1 MRSRRTTLLGLLV
14 ASVVMLGLASSATGS
29 GGSDWPQYRS
39 DPARSGLS
47 GGGSTITT
55 ANVASLTEAWTAD
68 VRYSEAVVAGG
79 VVYANSD
86 VAGQRG
92 EPLAGDGKL
101 YAFDAAGASGCSGS
115 PKVCQPLWSTDNFA
129 AERPVVA
136 GGLVYASS
144 VDPTLAAFDAAGVS
158 GCSGSPKVCEPL
170 WTARDGAVVSSPA
183 VVDGVVYVAS
193 LDGSLYAYDA
203 AGVSGCSGSPKVC
216 EPLWTA
222 PTRGGMAS
230 SPAVVD
236 GVVYVIGDR
245 ELYAYDAAGVSGC
258 SGSPKVCEPLWTA
271 STGNPG
277 WAISSTAVADGV
289 VYLASY
295 GSTLLAFDAAG
306 ASGCSGSPKV
316 CEPLWTANLGGEQG
330 LSSSPTV
337 AGGVVYIGSA
347 DGNLY
352 ALDAAGAS
360 GCSGSPKVCTP
371 LWTARIGGRIEYST
385 PAVVGDVVFISN
397 DSSLHAYD
405 AAGVSGC
412 SGNPKVCTPLWTVNV
427 PVSYASPSVA
437 GGAVYVGASDGLHV
451 YSLPTVADTTPPTI
465 AVTTP
470 PEGAVYVRGQVVNAD
485 YGCQD
490 EAGGSGLASCV
501 GTVANGTPINTAT
514 VGAKTFTVTAADN
527 AGNTS
532 SVTHHYSVRY
542 SFSGFQAPVDN
553 PPTVNTGRAGRTYP
567 VKWQL
572 RDANGNFISALS
584 AVVDILVR
592 PTSCSVFT
600 EDPTDALEAT
610 ATGGAG
616 LRYDS
621 SVNQYIYNWATPG
634 RGCYTLFLRLDSGQV
649 LPAFFNLS

>member
-1 MRSRRTTLLGLLV
+1 M
-14 ASVVMLGLASSATGS
+14 
-29 GGSDWPQYRS
+29 
-39 DPARSGLS
+39 
-47 GGGSTITT
+47 ITT

-68 VRYSEAVVAGG
+68 VQDSEAVVAGG
-79 VVYANSD
+79 VIYANSD

-92 EPLAGDGKL
+92 EPLTGDGKL

-136 GGLVYASS
+136 GGVVYASS
-144 VDPTLAAFDAAGVS
+144 GDPTLAAFDAAGVS

-170 WTARDGAVVSSPA
+170 WTARNGAVVSSPA

-216 EPLWTA
+216 APLWTG
-222 PTRGGMAS
+222 PSCGGMAS

-245 ELYAYDAAGVSGC
+245 KLCAFDAAGVSGC
-258 SGSPKVCEPLWTA
+258 SGSPTVCAPLWMA

-289 VYLASY
+289 VYLASFD
-295 GSTLLAFDAAG
+295 STLLAFDAAG
-306 ASGCSGSPKV
+306 VSGCSDSPKV
-316 CEPLWTANLGGEQG
+316 CEPLWTANLGGQQG

-352 ALDAAGAS
+352 ALDAAGVS
-360 GCSGSPKVCTP
+360 GCSGSPKVCEP
-371 LWTARIGGRIEYST
+371 LWTAPSGGRIEYST
-385 PAVVGDVVFISN
+385 PAVVGDVVFIGD

-412 SGNPKVCTPLWTVNV
+412 SGNPKVCTPLRTINV

-437 GGAVYVGASDGLHV
+437 GGAVYVGARDGLLHA
-451 YSLPTVADTTPPTI
+451 YSLPTVPDTTPPTI
-465 AVTTP
+465 AVAAP

-501 GTVANGTPINTAT
+501 GPVASGTPIDTAT

-527 AGNTS
+527 DGNTG
-532 SVTHHYSVRY
+532 SVTRHFSVTY
-542 SFSGFQAPVDN
+542 SFSGFQTPVN
-553 PPTVNTGRAGRTYP
+553 SPNTVNTGRAGRTYP
-567 VKWQL
+567 VRWQL
-572 RDANGNFISALS
+572 RDASGNFITTLN
-584 AVVDILVR
+584 AVVGVLVR
-592 PTSCSVFT
+592 STSCSDFT
-600 EDPTDALEAT
+600 SDPTDALEAQT
-610 ATGGAG
+610 TGNTS
-616 LRYDS
+616 LRYDTATH
-621 SVNQYIYNWATPG
+621 QYVYNWATPS
-634 RGCYTLFLRLDSGQV
+634 RGCYTLFLELDSGQT